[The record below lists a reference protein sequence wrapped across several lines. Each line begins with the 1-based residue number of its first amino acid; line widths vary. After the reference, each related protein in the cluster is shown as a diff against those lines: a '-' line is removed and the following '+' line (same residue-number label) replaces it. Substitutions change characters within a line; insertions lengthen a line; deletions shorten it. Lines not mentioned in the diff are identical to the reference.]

1 MTQQDEE
8 RFRERQEAAAEE
20 TLSKRAAPSDVSGV
34 IAAAALRGGSLQDT
48 LKSLL
53 RAYGKRKK
61 IEMERY
67 ATPVDQ
73 MRTRYETMRDW
84 CQGVLEIT
92 ERHKDEPEARHEA
105 LDVLRATMFGARFDD
120 IGKVG
125 DRAVFSKQGILK
137 IFCPECNDGGLVY
150 KEGLVYKDIEYEPE
164 NKIGVGLCHC
174 GYGTSRREAIE
185 TLGRKKPKKKREEP
199 F

>member
-1 MTQQDEE
+1 M
-8 RFRERQEAAAEE
+8 
-20 TLSKRAAPSDVSGV
+20 
-34 IAAAALRGGSLQDT
+34 
-48 LKSLL
+48 KSLL
-53 RAYGKRKK
+53 SAYGKRKK

-67 ATPVDQ
+67 ATPVEQ
-73 MRTRYETMRDW
+73 MRQRYETMRDW

-92 ERHKDEPEARHEA
+92 ERHKGEPDARREA
-105 LDVLRATMFGARFDD
+105 LDVLRTTMFGARFDD

-137 IFCPECNDGGLVY
+137 IFCQECNDGGLVY

-164 NKIGVGLCHC
+164 NKIGVGLCYC
-174 GYGTSRREAIE
+174 GYGTKRREAIQ
-185 TLGRKKPKKKREEP
+185 TLGWKQPKKEREEP

>member
-1 MTQQDEE
+1 MDESVTDEE
-8 RFRERQEAAAEE
+8 RFRERQEAAAEA

-34 IAAAALRGGSLQDT
+34 IAAAALRGGSLSDT
-48 LKSLL
+48 MKSVL
-53 RAYGKRKK
+53 RSYGKRKK
-61 IEMERY
+61 LEMERY
-67 ATPVDQ
+67 DTPVEQ

-84 CQGVLEIT
+84 CQGVLEVT
-92 ERHKDEPEARHEA
+92 ERHKDEPEDRREA

-125 DRAVFSKQGILK
+125 DRAVFPKRGILK

-150 KEGLVYKDIEYEPE
+150 KEIEYEYG

-174 GYGTSRREAIE
+174 GYGTQRLEVIE
-185 TLGRKKPKKKREEP
+185 TLGRKQPKKKRGEE